1 MWCRTCI
8 STCKCCHVSLV
19 LRQLFPGTFPP
30 CLTADVVTS
39 CTNYTSWLP
48 NHSHISHISH
58 IISHITYS
66 YIYICSLCMSMLPEQ
81 GSPKRSSHRWRFLI
95 SDSPMPSR
103 PDLANIIG
111 SSAWSMSMVEPP
123 AVWTWLNTTPKK
135 DICGWCAILILYKYV
150 RINVDVYRCHEI
162 DIIYTYYII
171 HTVYNHI
178 HIYIY
183 IICRYAKYTKGKL
196 Y

>member
-66 YIYICSLCMSMLPEQ
+66 YIYIYMNVVYACLCCRNRGPQNDPPIAEDFWSPIARCLPDQ
-81 GSPKRSSHRWRFLI
+81 IWPTSSEAAL
-95 SDSPMPSR
+95 
-103 PDLANIIG
+103 G
-111 SSAWSMSMVEPP
+111 AWAWWNHLQSEHDWTPP
-123 AVWTWLNTTPKK
+123 QKK
-135 DICGWCAILILYKYV
+135 TSV
-150 RINVDVYRCHEI
+150 VDV
-162 DIIYTYYII
+162 
-171 HTVYNHI
+171 
-178 HIYIY
+178 
-183 IICRYAKYTKGKL
+183 L
-196 Y
+196 S